1 MSLNFLVNGGDGYPF
16 GELSDPNRVNLYDGQ
31 KYGDEEDY
39 PDANLLQDP
48 GLNNSF
54 SETGGEQDAFAEYML
69 AFHGNVNQAYDEAEL
84 DAGDD
89 RRIRSLSLNPISAD
103 AQTAGARQTG
113 ACPID

>member
-1 MSLNFLVNGGDGYPF
+1 MQVYEEPDHFDGLP
-16 GELSDPNRVNLYDGQ
+16 DA

-48 GLNNSF
+48 GLHNSF

-89 RRIRSLSLNPISAD
+89 RRNMSLSLNPISAD
-103 AQTAGARQTG
+103 AQTTGARQTG